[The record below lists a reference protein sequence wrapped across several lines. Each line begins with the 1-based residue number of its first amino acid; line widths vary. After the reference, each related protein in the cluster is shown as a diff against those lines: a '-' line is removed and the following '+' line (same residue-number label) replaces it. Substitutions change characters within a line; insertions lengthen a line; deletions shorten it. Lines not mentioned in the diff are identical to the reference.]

1 MNIVI
6 YTNILTPYRKY
17 FYDLFYECCSEIGH
31 EFNVLVMAETEDNR
45 TWKYTDL
52 ESSYTTLLD
61 SRTISKGETYIHINS
76 NLMER
81 IRLLQ
86 PDIVVVAGSYLC
98 PGAWEIARNKKKYGY
113 SK

>member
-1 MNIVI
+1 MDYEHSNL
-6 YTNILTPYRKY
+6 YKY
-17 FYDLFYECCSEIGH
+17 IDTLQKIFYDLFYECCSEIGH

-81 IRLLQ
+81 IRLLRTRYCSCSRELSL
-86 PDIVVVAGSYLC
+86 PRCMGNC
-98 PGAWEIARNKKKYGY
+98 
-113 SK
+113 